1 MGCGFRDEAH
11 YFLNI
16 RDELPGIPE
25 QARNSANWNNT
36 VARPNALHAMR
47 NRHLFFIDC
56 VLLPCAVIIAVLII
70 GHSGARPL
78 ASYNDAIQTYLIV
91 IVPVRILIILA
102 LGLYRRYWS
111 IASIGDLERL
121 IAAAGLGGVAGV
133 AIGTV
138 LPGFLGAPYT
148 RLPLALTV
156 LDGLLMGMAIAT
168 PRLAIRLL
176 NRRKARWRIRKNR
189 RAMDQRAL
197 IIGAGAA
204 GQLTAREIDGREESG
219 IEILGFIDDDLQ
231 KVGLVLADHPVLG
244 STQALG
250 QVASQTNAT
259 VAIIAMPSAGGTVI
273 RDTVRRARGAGL
285 VVRTVPS
292 LSEIIN
298 RSTQAVTLREVRIE
312 DLLRREPITTEN
324 DRVRQRLTGR
334 AVMVTGAGG
343 SIGAELCRQI
353 ATMAPRELVIV
364 GHGENS
370 IFEIQQELLERFPSL
385 KVTPRIA
392 DVRDREAMHAIVG
405 RNHPVAIFHAAAH
418 KHVPLMESNI
428 LEALRNNVVGTHSV
442 VEAAAA
448 HGVPHLV
455 LISTDKAV
463 RPTSV
468 MGATKRIAE
477 QVVQMASTATNRPYV
492 SVRFGNVLGSRG
504 SVVPTF
510 LRQIRKGG
518 PVTITHPEMRRYFM
532 TIPEAVQLVL
542 QAFVMG
548 TPGAVYCL
556 DMGEPV
562 RILDLAQDLIQL
574 AADHTA
580 PEVEVRFTGARP
592 GEKLYEEM
600 FFGAEDAVHT
610 AHPKILQARHASLE
624 PHVPDAIAQLLH
636 SLAHPPGEDELLV
649 QIERLVEDFRR
660 EAAPTG
666 QPVPPD
672 PEPVNRIQVA

>member
-1 MGCGFRDEAH
+1 MTAFSSR
-11 YFLNI
+11 L
-16 RDELPGIPE
+16 
-25 QARNSANWNNT
+25 
-36 VARPNALHAMR
+36 R
-47 NRHLFFIDC
+47 NRHFLALDC
-56 VLLPCAVIIAVLII
+56 AFLI
-70 GHSGARPL
+70 GSP
-78 ASYNDAIQTYLIV
+78 
-91 IVPVRILIILA
+91 ILA
-102 LGLYRRYWS
+102 IAIYANGDLGLLRASWLTLESYLLLTLPIRLLVNHSFGLYQRYWS

-121 IAAAGLGGVAGV
+121 ITAAVFGSVVGMATGVLMPASSGV
-133 AIGTV
+133 L
-138 LPGFLGAPYT
+138 LPK
-148 RLPLALTV
+148 LPIAVTV
-156 LDGLLMGMAIAT
+156 LDGLLMGIAIAT
-168 PRLAIRLL
+168 PRLAIRLV
-176 NRRKARWRIRKNR
+176 NRRKARWRIRRNR

-204 GQLTAREIDGREESG
+204 GQLTAKEIDGREDFG
-219 IEILGFIDDDLQ
+219 IEILGFIDDDQQ

-244 STQALG
+244 LTKELD
-250 QVASQTNAT
+250 QVAFRTNAT
-259 VAIIAMPSAGGTVI
+259 VAIIAMPSAGGSVI
-273 RDTVRRARGAGL
+273 RDAVRRARAAGL

-292 LSEIIN
+292 LSEMIN
-298 RSTQAVTLREVRIE
+298 RSTETVPLREVHIE
-312 DLLRREPITTEN
+312 DLLRREPITIET
-324 DRVRQRLTGR
+324 DRVRQRLAGR
-334 AVMVTGAGG
+334 VVMVTGAGG
-343 SIGAELCRQI
+343 SIGSELCRQI
-353 ATMAPRELVIV
+353 ATMSPCELVIV

-405 RNHPVAIFHAAAH
+405 RNDPVAIFHAAAH
-418 KHVPLMESNI
+418 KHVPLMEANI
-428 LEALRNNVVGTHSV
+428 LEALRNNVVGTHCV

-468 MGATKRIAE
+468 MGATKRVAE
-477 QVVQMASTATNRPYV
+477 QIVQMASAATGRPYV

-518 PVTITHPEMRRYFM
+518 PVTITHPQMRRYFM

-574 AADHTA
+574 VADHTA
-580 PEVEVRFTGARP
+580 PEVEVRFTGSRP

-600 FFGAEDAVHT
+600 FFGAEDAAPT
-610 AHPKILQARHASLE
+610 THPKVLQARHASLE
-624 PHVPDAIAQLLH
+624 PHVPHAISQLLH
-636 SLAHPPGEDELLV
+636 SLAGPTGDDELLAH
-649 QIERLVEDFRR
+649 IERLVEDFRR
-660 EAAPTG
+660 ELAPQG
-666 QPVPPD
+666 QPMQQ
-672 PEPVNRIQVA
+672 EPVNPKHVA